1 MSSLR
6 TRVHVVGVAA
16 LAAAGLLVTTVQP
29 AEAITPQET
38 GSTTIEVVADGLN
51 APRGIYHDRLGQRL
65 LLAEAGD
72 PALNTGP
79 CGFAERGLPM
89 CLGPSGSV
97 MEYKLS
103 SGSTRRIATGL
114 PSTTIPD
121 TTVTIGVHDVTMGKY
136 GLPTVVIGTLGNKP
150 YRESLGPGA
159 VNLGRAASI
168 LPDGTLKPFAD
179 VLTFQDNLHPGHIES
194 NPFGVITTRYGT
206 VIANAGGPNTNKGN
220 DLLLVTP
227 NKKIVQLAQFPEH
240 PSVTDPTRLIRS
252 VPTSVV
258 EGCDGALYV
267 GELSGAPF
275 FPGEARIWRVV
286 PGQPAQVLHTGFS
299 TIVDLTLDERGR
311 LIVLQTSADPF
322 DTTLDGTLI
331 RIEQDGSRT
340 VLANTGL
347 TNPGGVASVGNGV
360 FYVTSKFAG
369 GGGEGKL
376 LKVTTH

>member
-1 MSSLR
+1 VSTLR
-6 TRVHVVGVAA
+6 TRVRVVWVAA
-16 LAAAGLLVTTVQP
+16 LAATGLLAATLQS
-29 AEAITPQET
+29 AEASTPQDV

-51 APRGIYHDRLGQRL
+51 APRGIYYDRLQQRL
-65 LLAEAGD
+65 LFAEAGD

-97 MEYKLS
+97 TEYKLG
-103 SGSTRRIATGL
+103 SGSTRPIATGL

-121 TTVTIGVHDVTMGKY
+121 TTVTIGVHDVTMGLY
-136 GLPTVVIGTLGNKP
+136 GQPTVVFGTLGNKP

-159 VNLGRAASI
+159 AYLGHAATITAS
-168 LPDGTLKPFAD
+168 GAVKPFAD

-258 EGCDGALYV
+258 EGRDGALYV

-286 PGQPAQVLHTGFS
+286 PGKPAQVLYTGFS
-299 TIVDLTLDERGR
+299 TIVDLTLDDRGR

-322 DTTLDGTLI
+322 DSTGDGKLI
-331 RIEQDGSRT
+331 RIEHDGSRT
-340 VLANTGL
+340 ELASAGL
-347 TNPGGVASVGNGV
+347 TNPGGVASVGHGV

-369 GGGEGKL
+369 GGGEGTL

>member
-6 TRVHVVGVAA
+6 TRVHVAA
-16 LAAAGLLVTTVQP
+16 LAAAGLLIATLQP
-29 AEAITPQET
+29 AEASTQQEVS
-38 GSTTIEVVADGLN
+38 STTIEVVADGLN
-51 APRGIYHDRLGQRL
+51 APRGIYYDRLEQRL

-97 MEYKLS
+97 MQYKLNN
-103 SGSTRRIATGL
+103 GATKRIATGI

-168 LPDGTLKPFAD
+168 LPDGSLKPFAD

-220 DLLLVTP
+220 DLLLVKP
-227 NKKIVQLAQFPEH
+227 NKEIVQLAQFPEH

-286 PGQPAQVLHTGFS
+286 PGKPAQVLYTGFS

-311 LIVLQTSADPF
+311 LIVLQTGADPF

-331 RIEQDGSRT
+331 RIEHDGSRT
-340 VLANTGL
+340 VLANAGL

-360 FYVTSKFAG
+360 FYVTSFFAG